1 VEKPELYG
9 KYLLIDLISVGGMA
23 EVFKAKV
30 LGVSGFHKIVAIK
43 RILPSFSE
51 QKEFVNMF
59 VDEANIAG
67 ELHHHNIAQIY
78 DLGKIDGTYYIS
90 MELVDGKDLR
100 AIFDRLKNIQKPI
113 PINMAAYICE
123 KVLAG
128 LDYAHNK
135 TGSAHMEMNIVHRDV
150 SPPNILISYNGEVK
164 LVDFGIAKAAGKIS
178 KTQAGVLKG
187 KFGYMSP
194 EQVRGL
200 TVDPRSD
207 LFSVGVVLWEMLA
220 GKRLFVGE
228 NDYDTLEK
236 VRHAEIEN
244 PRTYNPQAPEALAD
258 IAMKAL
264 QRDLKKRYDSAESMR
279 RDLQQYLY
287 KLTPPFTYHDASG
300 WMQEIFSVELAE
312 SRKRMEEIQNI
323 DPAALGFD
331 IGAIS
336 RSQEKAECVA
346 AETAQPV
353 RTPGGEEVSTS
364 TGEPEPAREVKES
377 EKLRKPVNH
386 RFAIIVA
393 IMVCVLIIAAMA
405 GFHILRSLGAN
416 VVELNTDMNNGAL
429 IDVKANHENVE
440 VFFDGKKVCLTPC
453 MLTAVGPG
461 KHEIRFELGGYI
473 SERRDIEV
481 KAGDALKISGEV
493 FKPGVLKGV
502 VMLRSDPP
510 GAEVLLNG
518 EKQDFLTPGVL
529 KSVPVGVEQKLLL
542 RLGGYAEKEITFNL
556 ERDEIKKLDEI
567 LAPVAPAV
575 KVVTDPAGAAVLLDG
590 QDSGLK
596 SPAYLTGLEVGRKYV
611 VAALLDGHEL
621 ASETID
627 RMADQVLTLSFPLKP
642 KAAQKGVSAAKTG
655 TLEVKTTPSVSIYI
669 DGKYSGRSSPASIK
683 IEAGRHEI
691 KLVNPDANI
700 HSVTPVTIES
710 GRTVS
715 IEKIF

>member
-78 DLGKIDGTYYIS
+78 DLGEIDGTYYIS

-100 AIFDRLKNIQKPI
+100 AIFDRLKNIQKPM

-123 KVLAG
+123 KILAG

-135 TGSAHMEMNIVHRDV
+135 TGSAHKELNIVHRDV

-220 GKRLFVGE
+220 GKRLFVGD

-236 VRHAEIEN
+236 VRHADIEN
-244 PRTYNPQAPEALAD
+244 PRTYNEQAPEALAD
-258 IAMKAL
+258 IALKAL
-264 QRDLKKRYDSAESMR
+264 QRDLKKRYLSAEDMR

-287 KLTPPFTYHDASG
+287 KLTPSFTYHDASS
-300 WMQEIFSVELAE
+300 WMQEIFASELEE
-312 SRKRMEEIQNI
+312 SRRRMEEIQNL

-331 IGAIS
+331 ISAITQ
-336 RSQEKAECVA
+336 SQEK
-346 AETAQPV
+346 
-353 RTPGGEEVSTS
+353 
-364 TGEPEPAREVKES
+364 S
-377 EKLRKPVNH
+377 EKPITEPKMVAVEAASVAPNAPVATEPPVEEIEKPASH
-386 RFAIIVA
+386 KHSSPRFAIIVA
-393 IMVCVLIIAAMA
+393 IMVCVLLIVTLA
-405 GFHILRSLGAN
+405 GFHILLNLGAN
-416 VVELNTDMNNGAL
+416 AVDLNPDLKDGAI
-429 IDVKANHENVE
+429 IDVKANHEKVD
-440 VFFDGKKVCLTPC
+440 VFLDSKKVCLAPC
-453 MLTAVGPG
+453 TLLNVTAG
-461 KHEIRFELGGYI
+461 KHEIRFEMDGFIG
-473 SERRDIEV
+473 ERRSLDV
-481 KAGDALKISGEV
+481 NSKDALKISGEV
-493 FKPGVLKGV
+493 FKPGILKSV
-502 VMLRSDPP
+502 IMLRSDPS
-510 GAEVLLNG
+510 GADVLLNG
-518 EKQDFLTPGVL
+518 EKQDFVTPGVL
-529 KSVPVGVEQKLLL
+529 KSVPVGIEQKIVL
-542 RLGGYAEKEITFNL
+542 RLNGYEEKEIKLNL
-556 ERDEIKKLDEI
+556 ERDEIKKLDEV
-567 LAPVAPAV
+567 LVPAAPAI
-575 KVVTDPAGAAVLLDG
+575 KVVSDPAGASILLDG

-596 SPAYLTGLEVGRKYV
+596 SPAYLVGLEEGKRYV
-611 VAALLDGHEL
+611 VAAALDGHEL
-621 ASETID
+621 YSETIEK
-627 RMADQVLTLSFPLKP
+627 MSAQVLTLSFPLKP
-642 KAAQKGVSAAKTG
+642 KAAKRGATATAKTG
-655 TLEVKTTPSVSIYI
+655 TLEVKTTPSVRIYI
-669 DGKYSGRSSPASIK
+669 DGKYSGRNSPAQMK
-683 IEAGRHEI
+683 LDVGKHEI

-700 HSVTPVTIES
+700 HNITPVTIES
-710 GRTVS
+710 GKTVS